1 MISIGE
7 NPLRNFTE
15 QINDKNVNKTDPPGK
30 NKMFKLKS
38 IITNKY
44 LISGIAFAVWMT
56 FFDRNDITLQLRR
69 IHELNKLQESEKLMN
84 KQIADTK
91 EELGLLKTNPRT
103 LEKYARERYMMKR
116 DNEDLFIITSDS
128 SSIR

>member
-1 MISIGE
+1 M
-7 NPLRNFTE
+7 
-15 QINDKNVNKTDPPGK
+15 
-30 NKMFKLKS
+30 LKS
-38 IITNKY
+38 IFTNKY
-44 LISGIAFAVWMT
+44 LITGIVFVVWMT
-56 FFDRNDITLQLRR
+56 FFDRNDITLQLKR

-91 EELGLLKTNPRT
+91 EELGLLKTNPQT
-103 LEKYARERYMMKR
+103 LEKYAREKYMMKK